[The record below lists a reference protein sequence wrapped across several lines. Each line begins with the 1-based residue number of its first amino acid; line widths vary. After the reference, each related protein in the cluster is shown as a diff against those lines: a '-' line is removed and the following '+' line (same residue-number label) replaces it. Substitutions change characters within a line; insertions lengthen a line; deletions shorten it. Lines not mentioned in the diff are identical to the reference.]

1 MKDQYNFKS
10 LVLAQK
16 GDVKGVREIL
26 NKHTLNFFEK
36 ALIFAILN
44 ERDSMYY
51 YLDKEKNIILINLFN
66 SRKEVDPYRKEEKY
80 KEYLKNN
87 YLPVTHWNE

>member
-1 MKDQYNFKS
+1 MGIASYYLGKLPD
-10 LVLAQK
+10 AA
-16 GDVKGVREIL
+16 D
-26 NKHTLNFFEK
+26 HFEK

>member
-1 MKDQYNFKS
+1 
-10 LVLAQK
+10 
-16 GDVKGVREIL
+16 
-26 NKHTLNFFEK
+26 
-36 ALIFAILN
+36 
-44 ERDSMYY
+44 MYY